1 MAKLDLVAKATFLT
15 QEQAEV
21 PFPVPPGFFQGIIVL
36 SVTDAH
42 GMPVTGLVKQQVQL
56 SELGNDIVPLE
67 IAFFIE
73 CSTLYAELAG
83 LYKLEPDWGRLPVG
97 WKSLVF
103 GITVIDS
110 RSGDRG
116 QTLVCMERAVRSY

>member
-1 MAKLDLVAKATFLT
+1 MAKLDLVARATFLT
-15 QEQAEV
+15 QESPA
-21 PFPVPPGFFQGIIVL
+21 PPPGAFQGALVL

-42 GMPVTGLVKQQVQL
+42 GMPVTGLLKQQVQL

-67 IAFFIE
+67 IAVFVE
-73 CSTLYAELAG
+73 CSEAHAEAPG
-83 LYKLEPDWGRLPVG
+83 FYKLEPEWSRLPVG

-116 QTLVCMERAVRSY
+116 QTLVVMERTVRSL